1 MEVKVL
7 KVYRQVHHVPA
18 ALKHEDAESRGHGGE
33 FRFNTLARSVLIC
46 LCRAGHEEHGMRKGL
61 RVFVPQHAPCF
72 GAAGTAFQLTILRLR
87 HILQ

>member
-1 MEVKVL
+1 MCL
-7 KVYRQVHHVPA
+7 RR
-18 ALKHEDAESRGHGGE
+18 LNTEDAESRGHGGE
-33 FRFNTLARSVLIC
+33 FRFNTLARSVFIC